1 MKNLSFKTLCVVLVA
16 LLSINVSFAKGANGN
31 MHTELKSGLHTATS
45 PISGLNIVNTTGYT
59 LSDIYITAYD
69 NNLTPITPLEYFNLA
84 TEHSQQVDFIN
95 GGQSI
100 LISVETAGSGD
111 TGPQYGIRIYDDNN
125 TLIFDGLKQE
135 ASRSH
140 TIVVPDAVSD
150 QLRVE
155 LYN

>member
-1 MKNLSFKTLCVVLVA
+1 MFFA
-16 LLSINVSFAKGANGN
+16 LLSVNVAFAKGANGN
-31 MHTELKSGLHTATS
+31 VHTDLKHGLQMAS

-59 LSDIYITAYD
+59 LSDIFVAGSDINSA
-69 NNLTPITPLEYFNLA
+69 PINQEYFNLP
-84 TEHSQQVDFIN
+84 TNQSLQVDFVN

-100 LISVETAGSGD
+100 VISIETAGTGD

-140 TIVVPDAVSD
+140 TLFVPDAVSD
-150 QLRVE
+150 QLRIE
-155 LYN
+155 LYDECVK

>member
-1 MKNLSFKTLCVVLVA
+1 MKNLSIKMLGVLLVA
-16 LLSINVSFAKGANGN
+16 LLSVNVAFAKGANGSVQ
-31 MHTELKSGLHTATS
+31 TDLKHGVQFAY
-45 PISGLNIVNTTGYT
+45 PVSGLNIVNITGYT
-59 LSDIYITAYD
+59 LSDIYVTGSDFNSAPVIQ
-69 NNLTPITPLEYFNLA
+69 EYFNLP
-84 TEHSQQVDFIN
+84 TNQSLQVDFVN
-95 GGQSI
+95 GASGI
-100 LISVETAGSGD
+100 LISVETAGTGE

-140 TIVVPDAVSD
+140 TIFVPDAVSD